1 MAPLRSAQRCAR
13 QAARAVT
20 KLCDLMTSV
29 DHRHLERVW
38 QVMMRHSHFVDR
50 DDHAG
55 ELMNAANMGK
65 RETSARVQVRE
76 AHARRFAASVAG
88 ESQRARWLKKQ
99 DLQRRA
105 EAALPVR
112 PAQRRTP
119 WRPIAP
125 RPSRADDR
133 NRHRG
138 SCEFDDPVAATTTRD
153 TGSATEA
160 TQPRQMLSNLQP
172 SADAT
177 GRPTAQ
183 TAPVAPT
190 APRSQISP
198 RSTVSQRT
206 RWATSQHG
214 LSRVNLPK
222 SGSHFKIVD
231 PDCANASRRLK
242 AYYKARHRAVKPNQ
256 ESPEPSFGLS
266 LAMISP
272 VKKEK
277 VRPPGKATLSFQNP
291 DDKRCPESI
300 KENVEEL
307 DDHDGDETN
316 SEQNRP
322 QASAEE
328 MPACGELFVGMPP
341 NDSPAW
347 TKQAPARAESLAE
360 AIRRNHDRLAEE
372 RRAHSRLERLSF
384 GDDRSYGPWS
394 VGEPPWV
401 P

>member
-1 MAPLRSAQRCAR
+1 MAPPRSAQRCAP

-20 KLCDLMTSV
+20 KLCDLMTGV

-65 RETSARVQVRE
+65 RETSARVHARE
-76 AHARRFAASVAG
+76 AHARRFDASVAG

-99 DLQRRA
+99 ELQRRA

-125 RPSRADDR
+125 RPTRADDR

-138 SCEFDDPVAATTTRD
+138 GCELHDSVAATATED

-160 TQPRQMLSNLQP
+160 KLPRQMSSNPWP

-177 GRPTAQ
+177 GWPTAQ

-190 APRSQISP
+190 SPRSQLSP
-198 RSTVSQRT
+198 RSTPSQRT
-206 RWATSQHG
+206 RWTTSQHG

-222 SGSHFKIVD
+222 SGIHFKIAD
-231 PDCANASRRLK
+231 PYCANASRRLK

-277 VRPPGKATLSFQNP
+277 VRPPGKATLSFQNS
-291 DDKRCPESI
+291 DDKRWPESI

-307 DDHDGDETN
+307 DDHDGDEIN
-316 SEQNRP
+316 GDQIRP
-322 QASAEE
+322 QASVQET
-328 MPACGELFVGMPP
+328 PACGELFVGMPP

-360 AIRRNHDRLAEE
+360 AIRRNHDRLADE

-394 VGEPPWV
+394 VGEPTWV